1 MNFALR
7 DKTVLITGAAGGIG
21 RALALAFAEQGTRL
35 MLLDRAQAPL
45 LELSEQLSGITE
57 VRSAVCDLGDN
68 GAVASV
74 AADLHAGW
82 GRLDVLVNNAGAEY
96 PTPITDDGPQATAAW
111 AHLLDNNV
119 VSMVRL
125 TRALLPLMPQG
136 ACVINQS
143 SIWGKTGVAG
153 FSAYSASKHAIVGL
167 TRSLAM
173 ELARAASGST
183 RCVRAGSA
191 PRRPYARLT
200 SRRRNRAAP
209 LTTWSARSFRARR
222 CRPCWHRPTSR
233 ACFSSGERRGGLAE
247 RPVSLGQPWRGDAVN
262 AALFSLSGRT
272 ALVTGAA
279 TGIGRATALRL
290 AQAGAR
296 VVVNHLDDADAARA
310 VVDEIAAQGGQA
322 LAVQADVARADE
334 VQRLVA
340 QASALGAIEVLVNNA
355 GIIQEKPF
363 LQTTEADWDRMLT
376 TDLKSVFLVS
386 QAVLPGMQALGRGVI
401 VNIAS
406 DLGILGR
413 AQYAPYC
420 AAKAGVI
427 GLTRALARE
436 FAPAIR
442 VNAIAPGPVNTRMV
456 SLDSMSAAS
465 IEKEL
470 DIPQH
475 RFAEPDEIAATAL
488 FLVSDASR
496 FYCGQVL
503 GPNGGSV
510 MP

>member
-1 MNFALR
+1 L
-7 DKTVLITGAAGGIG
+7 
-21 RALALAFAEQGTRL
+21 
-35 MLLDRAQAPL
+35 
-45 LELSEQLSGITE
+45 
-57 VRSAVCDLGDN
+57 
-68 GAVASV
+68 
-74 AADLHAGW
+74 
-82 GRLDVLVNNAGAEY
+82 
-96 PTPITDDGPQATAAW
+96 
-111 AHLLDNNV
+111 
-119 VSMVRL
+119 
-125 TRALLPLMPQG
+125 
-136 ACVINQS
+136 
-143 SIWGKTGVAG
+143 
-153 FSAYSASKHAIVGL
+153 
-167 TRSLAM
+167 
-173 ELARAASGST
+173 
-183 RCVRAGSA
+183 
-191 PRRPYARLT
+191 
-200 SRRRNRAAP
+200 
-209 LTTWSARSFRARR
+209 
-222 CRPCWHRPTSR
+222 
-233 ACFSSGERRGGLAE
+233 
-247 RPVSLGQPWRGDAVN
+247 N

-322 LAVQADVARADE
+322 LAVQADVGRADE

-413 AQYAPYC
+413 AQHAPYC

-488 FLVSDASR
+488 FLASDASR
-496 FYCGQVL
+496 FFCGQVL